1 MASIIEEKKIMEQAE
16 LKSTIDQ
23 IIAQVKA
30 KPENKG
36 KSQEEIEKIVLDGFL
51 KSFDEGEI
59 TRDDLEGITLVMGYE
74 FTPEFAQELDAKDKE
89 GKDKKL
95 PNKAELEDARELEPG
110 ESKEEFKEKI
120 DDLKEAKGGEEI
132 KSEVK
137 SEEKEDED
145 EDEDDDLGEMSEEDE
160 RKKASELWKMD
171 LNK

>member
-36 KSQEEIEKIVLDGFL
+36 KNQEEIEKIVLDGFL

-89 GKDKKL
+89 GKNKNL

-132 KSEVK
+132 KSE
-137 SEEKEDED
+137 SEEKEEDED
-145 EDEDDDLGEMSEEDE
+145 EEEDDDLGEMSEEDE

>member
-1 MASIIEEKKIMEQAE
+1 MEQEE

-30 KPENKG
+30 KPENKD
-36 KSQEEIEKIVLDGFL
+36 KNQEEIEKIVLDGFL

-132 KSEVK
+132 KSE
-137 SEEKEDED
+137 SEEKEEDED
-145 EDEDDDLGEMSEEDE
+145 EDEDDFGEMSEEDE